1 MPVCGGTGLEYEK
14 FNLAKLRMVS
24 YNDKIVR
31 QRNSSI
37 EIMRLLSMI
46 LIVVH
51 HIVGQGLGFQFYCLG
66 GSYAQITNWFPIIC
80 IESFCI
86 VGVNLFILISGFY
99 GIRLKSKSVIKFLT
113 VVLGFVVLH
122 TTAEYL
128 YNPEFSIKA
137 ALRKVVFFYSEN
149 TAWFVK
155 SYFLL
160 MLSSFIINPA
170 LKQLSK
176 AQLMTVLAI
185 LVYINVYLGFVK
197 HWDINENGYTLS
209 HMVMIYV
216 IGHALNTFDIAER
229 IKKRTCIFG
238 YILLSLFL
246 ALTIAFFL
254 DKTTGDMTFRLLG
267 YNNPIIMLSSIC
279 LFCFFVKNEFVDMR
293 INFFASGIF
302 GIYLLH
308 QYHPLWTKVMIP
320 NIRLHYE
327 MLSISTFLLYSF
339 LLVFLIITIGIAVN
353 LMINKLIDSI
363 LNMQRIKEICMWWDN
378 KLGL

>member
-1 MPVCGGTGLEYEK
+1 
-14 FNLAKLRMVS
+14 MVS
-24 YNDKIVR
+24 YNDKVVR

-46 LIVVH
+46 MIVIH

-66 GSYAQITNWFPIIC
+66 GDCVQITNWLPIIC

-86 VGVNLFILISGFY
+86 VGVNLFILISGYY
-99 GIRLKSKSVIKFLT
+99 GIRLKSRSVIKFLAI
-113 VVLGFVVLH
+113 VLGFVILH
-122 TTAEYL
+122 TVAEYL
-128 YNPEFSIKA
+128 YNSELSIKTT
-137 ALRKVVFFYSEN
+137 LRKVVFFYSGN

-176 AQLMTVLAI
+176 AQLMTVFAI
-185 LVYINVYLGFVK
+185 LMYINVYLGFMR
-197 HWDINENGYTLS
+197 HWVINENGYTLS
-209 HMVMIYV
+209 HMIMMYV
-216 IGHALNTFDIAER
+216 IGHALNTFNIVKR
-229 IKKRTCIFG
+229 IKKKSCIFG
-238 YILLSLFL
+238 YILLSLSL

-254 DKTTGDMTFRLLG
+254 DKTTGDTVFRLLG
-267 YNNPIIMLSSIC
+267 YNNPIIILSSIC
-279 LFCFFVKNEFVDMR
+279 LFCFFVKNEFIDMR
-293 INFFASGIF
+293 INFLASGIF

-327 MLSISTFLLYSF
+327 MLSIGTFLLYSF
-339 LLVFLIITIGIAVN
+339 LLVFLIIIIGITIN
-353 LMINKLIDSI
+353 LLINRLIGII
-363 LNMQRIKEICMWWDN
+363 LNVQGIKEICMWVDN